1 MPSPAKQACQ
11 HSPWR
16 ASHRIS
22 ANLNPKLCLT
32 TSPATS
38 VSMTPTDIQQSPH
51 HGEPNA
57 INMNTGKYLWKL
69 PLGEYPVL
77 AAKGMKDTGTENHG
91 GPIVTAGGLVVIA
104 ATDFDKRIRAFNS
117 TTGELLWEAK
127 LPFAGVATP
136 ATYTVDGKQYIV
148 IATSGA
154 RDPKSAQGASYV
166 AFALP

>member
-1 MPSPAKQACQ
+1 
-11 HSPWR
+11 
-16 ASHRIS
+16 
-22 ANLNPKLCLT
+22 
-32 TSPATS
+32 
-38 VSMTPTDIQQSPH
+38 
-51 HGEPNA
+51 
-57 INMNTGKYLWKL
+57 
-69 PLGEYPVL
+69 
-77 AAKGMKDTGTENHG
+77 
-91 GPIVTAGGLVVIA
+91 VVIA